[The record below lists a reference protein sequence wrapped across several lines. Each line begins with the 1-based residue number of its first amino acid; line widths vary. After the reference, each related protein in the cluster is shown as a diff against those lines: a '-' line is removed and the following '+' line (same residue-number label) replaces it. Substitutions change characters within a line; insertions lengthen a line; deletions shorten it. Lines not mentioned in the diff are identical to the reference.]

1 MTEINI
7 KNMVCPRCVAAV
19 EQMLADC
26 GFSDIS
32 VGLGRA
38 SFAEH
43 ITPADKEQIRERLR
57 QLGFDLLEN
66 AQAVTVEE
74 IRQQVMQWVRLRGMR
89 PNLSDYL
96 QEHIHK
102 EYSALSKLFSEMR
115 GITIERYS
123 LILRMEYAKELLC
136 YAQHN
141 INEIADILGF
151 SSAAHFSARFKQET
165 GMSPTVFRKGK
176 AVTLRRPIDS
186 L

>member
-19 EQMLADC
+19 EQMLAEC
-26 GFSDIS
+26 GFSNIS
-32 VGLGRA
+32 VVLGKA
-38 SFAEH
+38 TFAEK
-43 ITPADKEQIRERLR
+43 ADLADRERIREKLR
-57 QLGFDLLEN
+57 ELGFDLLED
-66 AQAVTVEE
+66 AQTIAVEE
-74 IRQQVMQWVRLRGMR
+74 IRQQVMQWVRLRGTR

-102 EYSALSKLFSEMR
+102 EYSALSKMFSEIR

-136 YAQHN
+136 YAQHS

>member
-1 MTEINI
+1 MN
-7 KNMVCPRCVAAV
+7 KYNY
-19 EQMLADC
+19 
-26 GFSDIS
+26 
-32 VGLGRA
+32 
-38 SFAEH
+38 H
-43 ITPADKEQIRERLR
+43 NYRLYHSH
-57 QLGFDLLEN
+57 QLH
-66 AQAVTVEE
+66 Q
-74 IRQQVMQWVRLRGMR
+74 
-89 PNLSDYL
+89 L